1 MPNSYFSPETISRI
15 ARLQV
20 RARYVVEGFLSGQH
34 RSPFFGSSVDF
45 KQHRQYVPGD
55 DLRNLDWKV
64 LAKQDK
70 FYIKQY
76 EAQTNLNAALIVDSS
91 NSMNYQGAKSAMN
104 KYDYAC
110 TAAVS
115 LGHLLLRQS
124 DAVGCARFNADIDSL
139 IPQHSQG
146 NQLDTICA
154 MLEEGQ
160 PIKRGKAAMS
170 EQDSQFWPKPVFS
183 RLAQT
188 YSRKGMFFIFSDLF
202 VNRDDLFE
210 GIKALRARGS
220 DVVIFHILDDDE
232 MDFEFSGPTRFEGL
246 EMPQTLRCNPRALR
260 DGYIEALNDYLKE
273 VAKGC
278 AANQVQY
285 NLVKTSTPL
294 DAVLAQAL
302 QYGRQ

>member
-1 MPNSYFSPETISRI
+1 MPYNYFNPETISRI

-34 RSPFFGSSVDF
+34 RSPFFGSSMEF

-76 EAQTNLNAALIVDSS
+76 EAQTNLNAALVIDAS
-91 NSMNYQGAKSAMN
+91 NSMNYRGAKSVMN

-115 LGHLLLRQS
+115 VGHLLLRQS

-139 IPQHSQG
+139 IPQHAQG
-146 NQLDTICA
+146 NQLDAICQ

-160 PIKRGKAAMS
+160 PQKRSKAPMT
-170 EQDSQFWPKPVFS
+170 EEDSQFWPKPVFN

-188 YSRKGMFFIFSDLF
+188 YSRKGIYFIFSDLF
-202 VNRDDLFE
+202 VNREDLFS
-210 GIKALRARGS
+210 GLKALRSRGN
-220 DVVIFHILDDDE
+220 DVYVFHILDDDE
-232 MDFEFSGPTRFEGL
+232 LDFEFSGPTRFEGL
-246 EMPQTLRCNPRALR
+246 ELPQMLRCNPRSLR
-260 DGYIEALNDYLKE
+260 DGYLEALNEYLKE
-273 VAKGC
+273 IAKGC
-278 AANQVQY
+278 AANQIQY
-285 NLVKTSTPL
+285 NLVRTSTPL

-302 QYGRQ
+302 Q

>member
-1 MPNSYFSPETISRI
+1 MPYNYFNPETISRI

-34 RSPFFGSSVDF
+34 RSPFFGSSMEF

-76 EAQTNLNAALIVDSS
+76 EAQTNLNAALVIDAS
-91 NSMNYQGAKSAMN
+91 NSMNYRGAKSAMN

-115 LGHLLLRQS
+115 VGHLLLRQS

-139 IPQHSQG
+139 VPQHAQG
-146 NQLDTICA
+146 NQLDAICQ

-160 PIKRGKAAMS
+160 PQKRSKAPVT
-170 EQDSQFWPKPVFS
+170 EEDSQFWPKPVFN

-188 YSRKGMFFIFSDLF
+188 YSRKGIYFIFSDLF
-202 VNRDDLFE
+202 VNREDLFS
-210 GIKALRARGS
+210 GLKALRSRGN
-220 DVVIFHILDDDE
+220 DVYVFHILDDDE
-232 MDFEFSGPTRFEGL
+232 LDFEFSGPTRFEGL
-246 EMPQTLRCNPRALR
+246 ELPQMLRCNPRSLR
-260 DGYIEALNDYLKE
+260 DGYLEALNEYLKE
-273 VAKGC
+273 IAKGC
-278 AANQVQY
+278 AANQIQY
-285 NLVKTSTPL
+285 NLVRTSTPL

-302 QYGRQ
+302 Q